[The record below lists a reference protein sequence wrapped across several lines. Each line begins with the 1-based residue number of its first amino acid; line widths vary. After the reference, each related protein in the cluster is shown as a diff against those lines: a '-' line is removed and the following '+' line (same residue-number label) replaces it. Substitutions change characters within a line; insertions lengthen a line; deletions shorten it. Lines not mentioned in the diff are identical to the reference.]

1 MRGNQMNKKVMF
13 LTTDE
18 YDWYGEDKGWDTEV
32 IYQDEMGS
40 KTDYFY
46 SPDGIGRIWHDTL
59 KEMYDYVFLPTT
71 PIIVVRQKGKYE

>member
-1 MRGNQMNKKVMF
+1 MSKKVMF

-18 YDWYGEDKGWDTEV
+18 YDWYGMDKGWDTEV

-46 SPDGIGRIWHDTL
+46 SPDGVGRIWHDTL
-59 KEMYDYVFLPTT
+59 KEMYDYVFVVGT
-71 PIIVVRQKGKYE
+71 PIIVVRRKGNYE

>member
-32 IYQDEMGS
+32 IYKDEMGMPF
-40 KTDYFY
+40 DYFY
-46 SPDGIGRIWHDTL
+46 SPDGIGRIWHNTL
-59 KEMYDYVFLPTT
+59 QEIYDNVFVVGT

>member
-1 MRGNQMNKKVMF
+1 MATKKIMY
-13 LTTDE
+13 LTTQD
-18 YDWYGEDKGWDTEV
+18 YDFYGEEKGWDTEV

-59 KEMYDYVFLPTT
+59 KEMYDYVFVVGT

>member
-1 MRGNQMNKKVMF
+1 MNKKVMF

-18 YDWYGEDKGWDTEV
+18 YDRYGEDKGWDTEV

-59 KEMYDYVFLPTT
+59 KEMYDYVFVVGT